1 MTTFT
6 EIVAAVVVHSSAAAY
21 SHFGVVMEPAA
32 LQKPQL
38 DRPRAERVIARTPQ
52 QRAIERVPA
61 EKLTACPDTQA
72 RAPRVSA
79 KA

>member
-21 SHFGVVMEPAA
+21 SHFGMVIEPAT
-32 LQKPQL
+32 LQKTQV
-38 DRPRAERVIARTPQ
+38 DRPRAERVIARTP
-52 QRAIERVPA
+52 PA
-61 EKLTACPDTQA
+61 VKLPTEKLTACPDTQRQTA
-72 RAPRVSA
+72 RPTI

>member
-21 SHFGVVMEPAA
+21 SHFGVVMEPSM

-38 DRPRAERVIARTPQ
+38 ERPRTERVIARTPPV
-52 QRAIERVPA
+52 RAA
-61 EKLTACPDTQA
+61 TEKLTACPDTQ
-72 RAPRVSA
+72 PRLPRPTA